1 MLIQIELSC
10 VSLLWSNGLSLT
22 STFPLTPLVIHAATT
37 LAILR
42 EAGEARACPRYQSSF
57 LCPTPQS
64 LGTSSLRSLCISP
77 IQALGQLFPG
87 FLLIYW
93 YLGVSSAKQ
102 EYCSPHPYYLAKSYS
117 SLRAHLGPSPKEV
130 SSDLLPSTIPESGF
144 CGTLSVLPQPP
155 LLTPILTLLWSKERS
170 VSHLDRVGAQ
180 ATLASDTELNT
191 PSQG

>member
-1 MLIQIELSC
+1 M
-10 VSLLWSNGLSLT
+10 
-22 STFPLTPLVIHAATT
+22 
-37 LAILR
+37 
-42 EAGEARACPRYQSSF
+42 
-57 LCPTPQS
+57 
-64 LGTSSLRSLCISP
+64 CISP
-77 IQALGQLFPG
+77 LVQWPFPYLYLSTHSSSDTCSYYSGHPKGGWRCKSLPTVPILLPLQHTPNHWELRPSEAFAFPPSKALVNSFPG

-93 YLGVSSAKQ
+93 YPGVSSAKQ

-170 VSHLDRVGAQ
+170 DSHLDRVGAQ
-180 ATLASDTELNT
+180 ATLASDTGLNT
-191 PSQG
+191 LSQG